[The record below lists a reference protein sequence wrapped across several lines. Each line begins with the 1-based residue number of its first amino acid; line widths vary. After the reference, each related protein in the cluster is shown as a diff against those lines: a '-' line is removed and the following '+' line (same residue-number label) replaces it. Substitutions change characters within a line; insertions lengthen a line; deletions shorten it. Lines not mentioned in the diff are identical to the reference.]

1 MGVGER
7 TKGLTLRLYSPRQ
20 EWSGEVGFGRGA
32 IRRAENL
39 GGIKAVG
46 SAGRQGER
54 GKEMDGWTRE
64 RRRRILL
71 KYVKTVIKIEKS
83 REKF

>member
-7 TKGLTLRLYSPRQ
+7 AKGLTLRAVQSAARVG
-20 EWSGEVGFGRGA
+20 SGEGEGLKVGA
-32 IRRAENL
+32 ELKRRA
-39 GGIKAVG
+39 GGKGAN
-46 SAGRQGER
+46 R
-54 GKEMDGWTRE
+54 MDSR